1 MFKNKINIALIALV
15 LTLWG
20 TVAYKHIYKYFVSN
34 ETTILQSEKDQEMLF
49 SKIEKENFLL
59 DNIAR
64 DPFLNNK
71 NITDKDLFKP
81 EVVVQKPITIKKPEV
96 FKPEIICPKIE
107 YYGYIKSS
115 NKNEELILIKISD
128 NLYKS
133 RKKAILEDVF
143 LEQIY
148 NDSIVVVFN
157 KKRKVV
163 RLKKM

>member
-34 ETTILQSEKDQEMLF
+34 ETTILQSEKNQEMLF
-49 SKIEKENFLL
+49 SKIEKENFSL

-71 NITDKDLFKP
+71 NSIVKDLPKQEIILEKP
-81 EVVVQKPITIKKPEV
+81 VIIKKPEV
-96 FKPEIICPKIE
+96 FKPEIICPQIE
-107 YYGYIKSS
+107 YYGYIKSF

-133 RKKAILEDVF
+133 RKKATLEDVF

-148 NDSIVVVFN
+148 NDSIVIVFN